1 MKHSIILCTYAWA
14 FIELRL
20 LTSTSPQEPSFIVV
34 PNTLL
39 FRLLSART
47 PPCGAWI
54 MLLSMG
60 LSLSGFSFL
69 SNPRPLASICC
80 TESRTPFRWGT
91 SPHTLSRKPRPHLYS
106 QLPPYVGAGSVVGR
120 ADFWSRT
127 PFLVKSPMP
136 KSTFG
141 PMRRI
146 LTSAILTPKTEL

>member
-1 MKHSIILCTYAWA
+1 LKHSIILCTYAWA

-80 TESRTPFRWGT
+80 TESRTPFRWGNLAT
-91 SPHTLSRKPRPHLYS
+91 YSFSQAATAPLFPITTLRGSRFGRRPGRLLEQDALLGQKSYAEIDLWADASYPHQRHTH
-106 QLPPYVGAGSVVGR
+106 
-120 ADFWSRT
+120 T
-127 PFLVKSPMP
+127 
-136 KSTFG
+136 
-141 PMRRI
+141 
-146 LTSAILTPKTEL
+146 